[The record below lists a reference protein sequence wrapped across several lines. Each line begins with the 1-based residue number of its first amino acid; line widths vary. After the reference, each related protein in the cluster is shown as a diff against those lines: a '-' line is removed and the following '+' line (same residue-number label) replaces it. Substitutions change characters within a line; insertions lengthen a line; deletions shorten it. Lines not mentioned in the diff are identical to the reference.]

1 MKVIIMGCGRVGS
14 QVSLL
19 LARQGHEVTVID
31 HDANALSKLG
41 TDFKGRVVRGV
52 GFDRNVLIEAGVETA
67 ESFVAASASDNANI
81 VAARIAR
88 NIFRV
93 PRVVA
98 RLYDPVRAEIYQRL
112 GLTTISSTAWGA
124 ERIVEVITHNDLDVL
139 NVFSDGGTTMI
150 RVESPARLNGHR
162 VTQMN
167 IPGEVSVT
175 AITRND
181 HTFIPVSGTEFQE
194 GDILYLAVIPSA
206 MDRLEEMLGIERR

>member
-1 MKVIIMGCGRVGS
+1 MKIIIMGCGRVGS

-19 LARQGHEVTVID
+19 LVRHGHEVTVID
-31 HDANALSKLG
+31 HDANALARLG
-41 TDFKGRVVRGV
+41 TEFKGKVVRGL
-52 GFDRNVLIEAGVETA
+52 GFDRNVLLEAGVETA
-67 ESFVAASASDNANI
+67 EGFVAASSSDNANI

-98 RLYDPVRAEIYQRL
+98 RLYDPVRAEVYQRL

-124 ERIVEVITHNDLDVL
+124 ERIVEVVTHADLDVL
-139 NVFSDGGTTMI
+139 HVFRDGGTTLV
-150 RVESPARLNGHR
+150 RVEAPARLNGHR
-162 VTQMN
+162 VAQMN
-167 IPGEVSVT
+167 IPSEVSVT

-194 GDILYLAVIPSA
+194 GDVIYLAVIPSA
-206 MDRLEEMLGIERR
+206 MLRLEELLGIERM

>member
-1 MKVIIMGCGRVGS
+1 
-14 QVSLL
+14 VS
-19 LARQGHEVTVID
+19 
-31 HDANALSKLG
+31 
-41 TDFKGRVVRGV
+41 
-52 GFDRNVLIEAGVETA
+52 
-67 ESFVAASASDNANI
+67 ASASDNANI

-124 ERIVEVITHNDLDVL
+124 ERIVEVVTHNDLDVL
-139 NVFSDGGTTMI
+139 HIFQDGGTTMV
-150 RVESPARLNGHR
+150 RVEAPARLNGRR

-175 AITRND
+175 AISRND
-181 HTFIPVSGTEFQE
+181 QTFIPVSGTEFQE
-194 GDILYLAVIPSA
+194 GDVIYLAVIPTA
-206 MDRLEEMLGIERR
+206 MVRLEELLGIERS